1 MHKITI
7 FAVSKVPCISFV
19 GLESFNVEIQFLKN
33 MSPWSHLNVIQNDY
47 LGGGLIHDAR
57 LS

>member
-19 GLESFNVEIQFLKN
+19 GLEIFNVEIQCLKN

-47 LGGGLIHDAR
+47 LGGPY
-57 LS
+57 S